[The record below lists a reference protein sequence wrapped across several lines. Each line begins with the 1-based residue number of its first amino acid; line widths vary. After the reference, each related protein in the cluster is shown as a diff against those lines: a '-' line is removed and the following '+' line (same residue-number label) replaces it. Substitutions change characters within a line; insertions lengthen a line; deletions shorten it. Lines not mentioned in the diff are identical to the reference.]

1 LAELN
6 ETIDEVTRAL
16 EEYRL
21 NEAAQTLYKF
31 FWDNFCDWYIELTKS
46 VVSSREDTAEVR
58 AARSRIVYILETSL
72 RLLHPLM
79 PYITEEIWQRLPHR
93 GESIMV
99 APWPEASASRED
111 RKAREQMQVLI
122 AVITKLINKNA
133 GQIKRLARVEEI
145 TISEAL
151 PEMKS
156 AARDIVAGIEI
167 GVPLEGLIDF
177 DKERERIKKEIER
190 KENETRGLASRLD
203 NPSFAG
209 RAPRE
214 VVDQTRQRHA
224 ELRAEIEKL
233 RTTLTGLS
241 GQ

>member
-1 LAELN
+1 
-6 ETIDEVTRAL
+6 
-16 EEYRL
+16 
-21 NEAAQTLYKF
+21 
-31 FWDNFCDWYIELTKS
+31 
-46 VVSSREDTAEVR
+46 
-58 AARSRIVYILETSL
+58 
-72 RLLHPLM
+72 M

-99 APWPEASASRED
+99 APWPEADASRED
-111 RKAREQMQVLI
+111 IKARERMQTLI
-122 AVITKLINKNA
+122 AVITKVRNIRSEMNIPPQSRLRLHVGTADTGVRDLINDNA
-133 GQIKRLARVEEI
+133 DQIKRLARVEEI
-145 TISEAL
+145 IISEAV

-177 DKERERIKKEIER
+177 DKERERIKREIER

-203 NPSFAG
+203 NPSFAD

-214 VVDQTRQRHA
+214 VVEQTRQRHA

-233 RTTLTGLS
+233 RTTLGGLS